1 MDTLEPIHF
10 IDEQVEV
17 AFDTP
22 PLFEKTPPC
31 PNGFTWREEKFRI
44 LEVLSEWRDYSRK
57 GRKARNMRPEH
68 AIVAAGRGSRGVG
81 RFYFRVRSVGNDG
94 ERVFDLYYDRAPK
107 DSSDR
112 LGAWVL
118 YRELA

>member
-1 MDTLEPIHF
+1 MDSLEPIQF
-10 IDEQVEV
+10 IDEQVAV

-44 LEVLSEWRDYSRK
+44 LELLSEWRDYSRK
-57 GRKARNMRPEH
+57 GRMSRNMRPEH
-68 AIVAAGRGSRGVG
+68 AAVAAGRGSFGVG
-81 RFYFRVRSVGNDG
+81 RFYFRVRAMGDDG
-94 ERVFDLYYDRAPK
+94 ERVFDLYYDRAPR
-107 DSSDR
+107 DASNR
-112 LGAWVL
+112 MGAWVL